1 MGLPAKLV
9 RAQLHI
15 MKPIAANLSLEAT
28 RKGQDKLGEIMEA
41 IHRRDVFEREHDFG
55 AFQGAW
61 LMPKDERRQGV
72 ILYLHGGGYTCGSL
86 EYAKGFAATLA
97 DECGVRVFC
106 AAYRLAPEHRYP
118 AALDDALRFEGY
130 ATRVAYNGLEAV
142 RMLAEQSIDIVL
154 LDRDLPI
161 MSGDAVMETIAS
173 NDIPVS
179 VLMLTA
185 AAQVRDRING
195 LELGADDY
203 LIKPFAYP
211 ELLARIRALQR
222 RTGKGDF
229 SGTEFSHNG
238 IVLDTVRHTV
248 TRDGKPVNLSPKE
261 YGVLLEI
268 MKADGSYVNAE
279 ELFDTV
285 WAGASATDLTDA
297 IKTTVYSLR
306 RKLGE
311 GNGITSTRGKGYR
324 LS

>member
-1 MGLPAKLV
+1 
-9 RAQLHI
+9 
-15 MKPIAANLSLEAT
+15 MKILIVEDEPSL
-28 RKGQDKLGEIMEA
+28 REIMV
-41 IHRRDVFEREHDFG
+41 RTLTREQYIVEQAAD
-55 AFQGAW
+55 
-61 LMPKDERRQGV
+61 
-72 ILYLHGGGYTCGSL
+72 
-86 EYAKGFAATLA
+86 YA
-97 DECGVRVFC
+97 
-106 AAYRLAPEHRYP
+106 
-118 AALDDALRFEGY
+118 AALDKIA
-130 ATRVAYNGLEAV
+130 AYDYDC
-142 RMLAEQSIDIVL
+142 IL
-154 LDRDLPI
+154 LDIMLPGVSGLRLLEELKRRRSRAAVIIISARDSLDDKI
-161 MSGDAVMETIAS
+161 E
-173 NDIPVS
+173 
-179 VLMLTA
+179 
-185 AAQVRDRING
+185 G

-211 ELLARIRALQR
+211 ELLARIPALQR
-222 RTGKGDF
+222 RAGKGDF

-285 WAGASATDLTDA
+285 GAGASATDITDA

>member
-1 MGLPAKLV
+1 MRILIV
-9 RAQLHI
+9 
-15 MKPIAANLSLEAT
+15 E
-28 RKGQDKLGEIMEA
+28 DD
-41 IHRRDVFEREHDFG
+41 RD
-55 AFQGAW
+55 
-61 LMPKDERRQGV
+61 
-72 ILYLHGGGYTCGSL
+72 
-86 EYAKGFAATLA
+86 LA
-97 DECGVRVFC
+97 
-106 AAYRLAPEHRYP
+106 

-130 ATRVAYNGLEAV
+130 ATRSAYNGLEAV

-203 LIKPFAYP
+203 LIKPFADP
-211 ELLARIRALQR
+211 ELLARIRALHR
-222 RTGKGDF
+222 RAGKGD
-229 SGTEFSHNG
+229 
-238 IVLDTVRHTV
+238 TV